1 MKLLLTS
8 SGLTSKRLGKEFVM
22 LLKKSVQDSKILVI
36 HTAQKPEHM
45 IFVNEV
51 GEEISKQGILLSN
64 ISYVNISGEIPNI
77 LLSKYDAVYV
87 CGGNTYFILDRIRKT
102 RLDNSL
108 KRYVKSGGLYIGV
121 SAGSIIAGQNI
132 QIVGW
137 GIEGDSNEISLKDLR
152 GLGFTNIAVFPHY
165 KHKLKRE
172 VEEFKSLVDYPVEPL
187 KDGEAIIIK
196 DKKVKRIRK
205 N

>member
-172 VEEFKSLVDYPVEPL
+172 VEEFKSLVDYPVESL

>member
-8 SGLTSKRLGKEFVM
+8 NGLTSKRLGKEFVR
-22 LLKKSVQDSKILVI
+22 LLEKRVQDSKILVI

-172 VEEFKSLVDYPVEPL
+172 VEEFKSLVDYPVESL